1 MNDGFVKVAA
11 GSVATTVADVVANV
25 QEIKARITEADAAG
39 VNLLVLPELCITGYT
54 CGDLFFSQRLQSSA
68 RAALTELRQ
77 FTAGKFPVVL
87 VGLPFLLD
95 GKLYNCAA
103 VLHNG
108 RILGLVPKIHIPN
121 YGEFYEKRQ
130 FTSGAPFA
138 AHPQTVEIDGVTYPM
153 YKLDTSSASHPF
165 YTGAQT
171 RIVEAG
177 RVEKFRA
184 KFAAKQQAMNAAAE
198 ASGKVFGI
206 MWNQRTTP
214 IFRRAREI
222 VQSGALGQ
230 PKRLVWTITN
240 WYRSQAYY
248 ESGGWRAT
256 WAGEGGGV
264 LLNQAPHNLDL
275 WQWIFG
281 LPDRI
286 RAFCTNGKYHNIEVE
301 DDATIYA
308 EYKNG
313 ATAVFITSTGE
324 YPGTNRLEISGDR
337 GKLVLENGKLH
348 FWKLETPEREAC
360 FTEKAGFPHW
370 PMTEEVYEPNDN
382 GPAHRG
388 ILQNFSDAIRLGT
401 PLLAPGAEGIR
412 ELSISNAAYLSAW
425 TNDWVSLPVDDAA
438 FDAQLNARIA
448 GSKGERVAP
457 ADSEKPTGTYSE
469 RWSVRW

>member
-1 MNDGFVKVAA
+1 MEIVRVGIVGLGNMGSAHAETIAEGKINGMRLAA
-11 GSVATTVADVVANV
+11 VCDIAAPRRDWAHKMFPADVGIFADY
-25 QEIKARITEADAAG
+25 TEMLHSGTIDAVIIATPHYLHPVIAIAAFESGLHVLTEKPAG
-39 VNLLVLPELCITGYT
+39 VSV
-54 CGDLFFSQRLQSSA
+54 SA
-68 RAALTELRQ
+68 VRR
-77 FTAGKFPVVL
+77 
-87 VGLPFLLD
+87 
-95 GKLYNCAA
+95 
-103 VLHNG
+103 
-108 RILGLVPKIHIPN
+108 
-121 YGEFYEKRQ
+121 
-130 FTSGAPFA
+130 
-138 AHPQTVEIDGVTYPM
+138 
-153 YKLDTSSASHPF
+153 
-165 YTGAQT
+165 
-171 RIVEAG
+171 
-177 RVEKFRA
+177 
-184 KFAAKQQAMNAAAE
+184 MNAAAE

-337 GKLVLENGKLH
+337 GKMVLENGKLH

-388 ILQNFSDAIRLGT
+388 ILQNFADAIRLGT
-401 PLLAPGAEGIR
+401 PLLAPGVEGIR

-457 ADSEKPTGTYSE
+457 ADSEKPTGAYSE